1 MKEPLNASTT
11 ACWWSLLGAVVLC
24 SVHCQQREGAIL
36 SLDIKPCCTQRG
48 IGAVGALVSLLG
60 IALLDML

>member
-1 MKEPLNASTT
+1 MPAPLPAGGH
-11 ACWWSLLGAVVLC
+11 CWGLWC
-24 SVHCQQREGAIL
+24 SAGVHCQQREGAIL

-48 IGAVGALVSLLG
+48 VGAVGALVSLLG